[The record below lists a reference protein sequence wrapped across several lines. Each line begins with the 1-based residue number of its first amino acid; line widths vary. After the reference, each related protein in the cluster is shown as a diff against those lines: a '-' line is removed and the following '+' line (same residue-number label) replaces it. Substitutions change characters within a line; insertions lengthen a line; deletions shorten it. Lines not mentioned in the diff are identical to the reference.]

1 MRRFQKS
8 VTIKIIIKLFF
19 FSLLIDKCS
28 QKWLHYDT
36 ELNPFTTEKNIDDN
50 IVALIEY
57 RNNVRGF

>member
-1 MRRFQKS
+1 MF
-8 VTIKIIIKLFF
+8 T
-19 FSLLIDKCS
+19 
-28 QKWLHYDT
+28 KWLHYDT